1 MRRRRSRRQRRGR
14 VFLEL
19 SIQLQE
25 QFAHHRRQRH
35 FGRFACGPQVRVKFQ
50 QRRFL
55 HPRQPHRAHV
65 ERPPHRRLCWPFLL
79 LTRAP
84 QIKLFSPYP
93 NVISS
98 DTLNTT

>member
-1 MRRRRSRRQRRGR
+1 M
-14 VFLEL
+14 FLEL

-25 QFAHHRRQRH
+25 QFAHHRHQRH

-55 HPRQPHRAHV
+55 HLRQ
-65 ERPPHRRLCWPFLL
+65 PHRRLCWPFLL